1 MAASNPLSELMPA
14 KAGVSACFGR
24 DYDAAHLKTH
34 PAQKTQSVLLSFK
47 YGDGK
52 NFPSV
57 RVMVRQKGRER
68 PFYIVGSCS
77 WEEHVNRDV
86 KGKRFDAS
94 FRKEAGV
101 DCDAIS
107 ALSSAEESG
116 DFLIDLA
123 PDGRAVVLFLFDNI
137 AAWSGTDQTH
147 DSIALA
153 LDTEDLIFRL
163 ELTHSNAYRAMEQEP
178 QTQ

>member
-1 MAASNPLSELMPA
+1 VSNPLSELMPA
-14 KAGVSACFGR
+14 KAGASACFGR

-34 PAQKTQSVLLSFK
+34 PAQKTQSVPLSFK
-47 YGDGK
+47 YEDGQ

-57 RVMVRQKGRER
+57 RVMLRQKGHEQ

-86 KGKRFDAS
+86 KGKRFDAA
-94 FRKEAGV
+94 FKKEAGV

-107 ALSSAEESG
+107 APSSAEESG

-123 PDGRAVVLFLFDNI
+123 PDGRTLVLYLFDNI
-137 AAWSGTDQTH
+137 AAWSGTDQAH

-163 ELTHSNAYRAMEQEP
+163 ERTPSNACGAMEQEL